1 MDSKKTIEELN
12 TIKRS
17 LFHIRHRDVN
27 IHGHPQWINT
37 NNLIDELIEKLE
49 EPDPVALV
57 VDVFDLLYLDFIDGR
72 ELYNRRKEHDS
83 ETLSQVVDAILR
95 HLGGHVI
102 DNADDETA
110 SFKKALRWRLSQSKS
125 QKTGYPLVVEFD
137 TPCGKRIY
145 LACDEREQGE
155 IALEALERNISAG
168 IYRGLPG
175 DPDSESLAK
184 EAEAALRS
192 HDGATAWKF
201 LFDNPVKDA
210 FAARAVVP
218 LRAET

>member
-1 MDSKKTIEELN
+1 MNSKKTIEELN

-27 IHGHPQWINT
+27 IHAHPQWIHT
-37 NNLIDELIEKLE
+37 GNLIGELIEKLE
-49 EPDPVALV
+49 EPDPAPMAA
-57 VDVFDLLYLDFIDGR
+57 DVFDLLYLDFIDGR

-95 HLGGHVI
+95 HLGGHII

-110 SFKKALRWRLSQSKS
+110 SFKKALRWRLSQNKP
-125 QKTGYPLVVEFD
+125 QKTGYPLVIEFD

-145 LACDEREQGE
+145 LAYDERDQGE
-155 IALEALERNISAG
+155 IALDALERNINAE
-168 IYRGLPG
+168 IYCGLPG
-175 DPDSESLAK
+175 DPDGETLAK
-184 EAEAALRS
+184 QAELALKS

-210 FAARAVVP
+210 FAARAIVP
-218 LRAET
+218 LRAES